1 MSDVLAK
8 AWELVDAG
16 DVQGAVW
23 QLRAHAADVTATTIA
38 PLVERVARLADM
50 PDLAAAS
57 AALAADPGSPQ
68 ALYDYGY
75 QCVDSGA
82 SFLAVPALGEALRL
96 APDAR
101 GVLVELVTALEH
113 EERHGEAVAV
123 LREREAG
130 LPAWPEGYL
139 LAYNALMS
147 GDVEA
152 ARAAWTALPEPVGE
166 DQRWEPA
173 FARLR
178 RMLDRAAVAQE
189 FCPLDGHDLRG
200 WHFVLTGGVLTTLSP
215 WGFDAGMN
223 GRWGYI
229 QETLGSCL
237 WGLRR
242 LRLVLD
248 TAGCAPCSVSLLPDR
263 SSHIMGLAAAQV
275 LGLPAEPYAAGR
287 SDTVVVAYDLGEV
300 DDTIVS
306 GLRERVPGQV
316 LFEHATCWTTP
327 PAASADVSTLL
338 AQFSTPP
345 WGRGLRRGADG
356 SVERMPADDRP
367 AEEVAAGILQAD
379 DTPDS
384 GDEQT
389 PADPDEVLASFVA
402 RLAGHRPNGP
412 RWSPNSPG
420 PVHSGRLG

>member
-1 MSDVLAK
+1 MGDVLAK
-8 AWELVDAG
+8 AWELVEAG
-16 DVQGAVW
+16 DVQGAIR

-96 APDAR
+96 APDDR

-113 EERHGEAVAV
+113 EERYGEAVAV

-130 LPAWPEGYL
+130 LPAWPERYL
-139 LAYNALMS
+139 LAYNTLMS
-147 GDVEA
+147 GDVDT
-152 ARAAWTALPEPVGE
+152 ARAAWTALPEPVSE

-178 RMLDRAAVAQE
+178 RTLDRAAVAQE

-200 WHFVLTGGVLTTLSP
+200 WHFVLSGGVLTTLSP
-215 WGFDAGMN
+215 WGFKAGMN
-223 GRWGYI
+223 GRWGFV

-248 TAGCAPCSVSLLPDR
+248 AAGCAPRSVSLLPDR

-275 LGLPAEPYAAGR
+275 LGLPTEPYAAER
-287 SDTVVVAYDLGEV
+287 PDTVVVAYDLREL
-300 DDTIVS
+300 DDAIVS

-316 LFEHATCWTTP
+316 LFEHATCWTSP

-338 AQFSTPP
+338 AQFCTPP
-345 WGRGLRRGADG
+345 WEPRLRRGADG
-356 SVERMPADDRP
+356 SVERTQADDRP
-367 AEEVAAGILQAD
+367 AEEVATGILRAD

-384 GDEQT
+384 GDGQT
-389 PADPDEVLASFVA
+389 PADPDEVLATFVA
-402 RLAGHRPNGP
+402 HLPRHWPNGP
-412 RWSPNSPG
+412 RRSPNSPG
-420 PVHSGRLG
+420 PVHSGRLV